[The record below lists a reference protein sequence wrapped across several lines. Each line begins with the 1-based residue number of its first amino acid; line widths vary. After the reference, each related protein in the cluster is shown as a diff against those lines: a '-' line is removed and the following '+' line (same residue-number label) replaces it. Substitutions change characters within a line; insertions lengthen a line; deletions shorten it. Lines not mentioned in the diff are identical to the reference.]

1 MFYNRKK
8 VDFVGKWMI
17 IALGVIASLGAFIN
31 MFDIPMHM
39 PVVILASINFA
50 GFFLAVS
57 RTHKEYKI
65 IFYAAFFVILTM
77 FIVILRKSLITGIY
91 SISNNI
97 IDVYNNYFSG
107 NIRFFE
113 IRRLGSYN
121 DFKKDNAIVTV
132 IAAAVYSLILVTAT
146 WYKMYASIHI
156 LLSLCFVLPGLVLGE
171 VPNSFYI
178 SVLMIY
184 YMACFMYQHSK
195 VIYPARLMALVIL
208 SICIIGLIFLVCPP
222 YAYDGENRYMSAN
235 KKLNDIAEKLSL
247 DNFSKENFSFIFQG
261 NGKNK
266 EEADGKMANG
276 GVNGGKLGGVD
287 SGTYSGTLMLNV
299 QMIPE
304 ESNIYLKGF
313 VGTEYKGKSWATA
326 SDDMEAKIYEL
337 DDKYDAATSDE
348 KEAVKKNVFLAGYE
362 NYVNV
367 MNKKMTVT
375 YENDPAVYRYF
386 PYYSDIA
393 EDAKLSLYYTIRPK
407 MNGDTSEDVYEYN
420 YASISEY
427 EMYQKYSLSN
437 DDVNIDD
444 YIKDTNLEVP
454 ANLKDVFVAIPEL
467 EKDCYD
473 ETPEKLEECIET
485 VRKYLE
491 ENTEYSLTPGK
502 LTYPDFV
509 EDFLLYKKKGY
520 CTAYASSAVLM
531 LRYMG
536 VPARYVEGYIIQPSD
551 YKNQMNDL
559 SSISEHYN
567 EKEGT
572 DLNVRDEYLQEPLV
586 NIEVKDNS
594 AHAWVEVYVPGLG
607 FAPVEV
613 TPGYRESDTALQN
626 RETKENEP
634 DTSKEG
640 ESQTTSDSRQTTG
653 KNENPSETTTE
664 ENGNTESGR
673 IGGNAGGSD
682 TGGNFD
688 GNSHKI
694 IILILAGVTVLIVI
708 SLIIYKLAEE
718 KKKTNDY
725 NTDDNRTNMMIL
737 IKIFEECLRKSK
749 VEYSMN
755 VNISTVEEEI
765 AAKVDKTVQR
775 IESKKN
781 ADRESNTQM
790 AERLRELKNVREVL
804 ELIYRYKYGSDNVEF
819 TDDEVDSVKRYVER
833 YRDSLKVI
841 KNS

>member
-1 MFYNRKK
+1 MKEK
-8 VDFVGKWMI
+8 VFDFIGKWIM
-17 IALGVIASLGAFIN
+17 IALGVIASLGAFVN
-31 MFDIPMHM
+31 MFDIPMFM
-39 PVVILASINFA
+39 PVVILMSMFFA
-50 GFFLAVS
+50 GIFLAVS
-57 RTHKEYKI
+57 KADKKYKI
-65 IFYAAFFVILTM
+65 IFHAAVFVVLAIV
-77 FIVILRKSLITGIY
+77 IVILRKQLATGIY
-91 SISNNI
+91 SISNSI
-97 IDVYNNYFSG
+97 IDVYNNYFGG
-107 NIRFFE
+107 NISFFK
-113 IRRLGSYN
+113 IKKISSYH
-121 DFKKDNAIVTV
+121 DIKKYNAIVAV
-132 IAAAVYSLILVTAT
+132 ITAGIYSFILVTAT
-146 WYKMYASIHI
+146 WYKMFASIHI
-156 LLSLCFVLPGLVLGE
+156 LLSLCFVLPGLVLG
-171 VPNSFYI
+171 VIPNSFYI
-178 SVLMIY
+178 SMLMIY

-222 YAYDGENRYMSAN
+222 YAYDGENRYKSAN

-247 DNFSKENFSFIFQG
+247 DNFSKGKFDSIFQG

-266 EEADGKMANG
+266 EETNGKMANG
-276 GVNGGKLGGVD
+276 GINGGKLGGVD
-287 SGTYSGTLMLNV
+287 SVTYSGTVMLNV
-299 QMIPE
+299 QMTPDD
-304 ESNIYLKGF
+304 SKIYLKGF
-313 VGTEYKGKSWATA
+313 VGTEYRGKSWVTA
-326 SDDMEAKIYEL
+326 SDNMDAKINQL
-337 DDKYDAATSDE
+337 YDQYGAVTSDE
-348 KEAVKKNVFLAGYE
+348 KDAVKRNVFSTGYK
-362 NYVNV
+362 NYVKE
-367 MNKKMTVT
+367 MYKKMTIA
-375 YENDPAVYRYF
+375 YENDPATYRYF
-386 PYYSDIA
+386 PYYSDIV
-393 EDAKLSLYYTIRPK
+393 ENGKLRFYYAIRPETK
-407 MNGDTSEDVYEYN
+407 GITTEDVYEYN
-420 YASISEY
+420 YAGIPEH
-427 EMYQKYSLSN
+427 EMYQKYSLLN
-437 DDVNIDD
+437 EDINIYN
-444 YIKDTNLEVP
+444 YIKETNLEVP
-454 ANLKDVFVAIPEL
+454 ANLEDVFMTIPEL

-473 ETPEKLEECIET
+473 ETPQKLEECIEI

-491 ENTEYSLTPGK
+491 ENTEYSLKPGK
-502 LTYPDFV
+502 LTYSDFV

-551 YKNQMNDL
+551 YQEQLMA
-559 SSISEHYN
+559 STSISDFYQESIMSGLDTYDGYL
-567 EKEGT
+567 E
-572 DLNVRDEYLQEPLV
+572 DSLFINV
-586 NIEVKDNS
+586 EVKDNS

-607 FAPVEV
+607 FAPIEV
-613 TPGYRESDTALQN
+613 TPGYMGSDGSSQN
-626 RETKENEP
+626 EETKKNEP